1 MFFNI
6 LFDLVILSFIV
17 LGGIYGVKKG
27 FISAIARPVKKISS
41 VVLAMLLAN
50 PIGNAL
56 ISPIIGPAI
65 SHKVSDIL
73 IEKYSNVLASSAN
86 ESLPTVIRFAASMSG
101 INLSESATTADGKIL
116 MEHIADSVTSPI
128 VSILAV
134 AAGFVVSF
142 FIVKTLLNIL
152 FAFLDKKAKNS
163 KGAINKLNKILGCV
177 FAVLLSLAIA
187 WCFTV
192 SIEFFFNIPIL
203 ARANAIDNF
212 TGGPVYKLFKS
223 ISPLELLLSF

>member
-6 LFDLVILSFIV
+6 LFDIVILSFIV

-41 VVLAMLLAN
+41 IVLAMVLAN

-73 IEKYSNVLASSAN
+73 VEKYSNVLASSAN
-86 ESLPTVIRFAASMSG
+86 ESLPTVIRFAASAAG
-101 INLSESATTADGKIL
+101 LNLAESATTADGKIL
-116 MEHIADSVTSPI
+116 MEQIADSVTAPI
-128 VSILAV
+128 VNILAV
-134 AAGFVVSF
+134 AAGFVVAF
-142 FIVKTLLNIL
+142 FVVKTLLGIL
-152 FAFLDKKAKNS
+152 FAFLDKKAKKEN
-163 KGAINKLNKILGCV
+163 GTLNKMNKVLGCI

-203 ARANAIDNF
+203 AKANVIDKF

>member
-6 LFDLVILSFIV
+6 MFDIVILSFII

-41 VVLAMLLAN
+41 LVLAMLLAN

-65 SHKVSDIL
+65 SHKVSEVL
-73 IEKYSNVLASSAN
+73 TEKYSNVLASSAN

-116 MEHIADSVTSPI
+116 MEHIADSVTAPI
-128 VSILAV
+128 VSILAA

-163 KGAINKLNKILGCV
+163 KGAMNKANKILGCV

-212 TGGPVYKLFKS
+212 TGGPIYKLFKS